1 MIAGRVATRM
11 ACHLGGANDRFDELR
26 HVIAIV
32 LLFNDA
38 LDQFVIVAHREALVD
53 LQCQCWIFVA
63 SAARIDFVVIENG
76 LQRRQ
81 R

>member
-26 HVIAIV
+26 HVVAIV
-32 LLFNDA
+32 LLLNDA
-38 LDQFVIVAHREALVD
+38 LDQFVIVAHRKALVD
-53 LQCQCWIFVA
+53 LQRQRRVFVT
-63 SAARIDFVVIENG
+63 SAARVDFVVTENG
-76 LQRRQ
+76 LEGRQ